1 MGLVQAYDKH
11 PDYERL
17 RNQHAAQQCRLSSR
31 SPFIP
36 PLDQVANNSG
46 FIIFKDSKV
55 VVFYSNDLF
64 ETPPE
69 AVLHGS
75 DERAVNCVH
84 GLSTISRWTGT
95 EVLHRTDFF
104 VPAPIVAYNKFMN
117 RVDRMDQL
125 RSTHVIQ
132 RREKRVHM
140 TIFTYLLDLS
150 ITQAYTIYQKLVEG
164 KGDVIPFFF
173 FEFKRS
179 ICSRLISPLCSNRQ
193 KRPITI
199 EDAV

>member
-1 MGLVQAYDKH
+1 MKDANRGEWVLVQAYDKH

-46 FIIFKDSKV
+46 FIIFKDYKV

-69 AVLHGS
+69 AVLYGS

-95 EVLHRTDFF
+95 EVLHRTDFCACTDSGLQQ
-104 VPAPIVAYNKFMN
+104 VYE
-117 RVDRMDQL
+117 
-125 RSTHVIQ
+125 RS
-132 RREKRVHM
+132 
-140 TIFTYLLDLS
+140 
-150 ITQAYTIYQKLVEG
+150 
-164 KGDVIPFFF
+164 
-173 FEFKRS
+173 
-179 ICSRLISPLCSNRQ
+179 
-193 KRPITI
+193 
-199 EDAV
+199 